1 MISKI
6 VPFNEITDPHNL
18 DIELKINGVVKQ
30 SSKIKR
36 AAGQRANSEAKKRND
51 PLYQRMTK
59 YKELY
64 YRYREIVHKKYGPRV
79 RSKAR
84 R

>member
-1 MISKI
+1 MVKKIDPLTEYILNEDPKVTSVSVISQK
-6 VPFNEITDPHNL
+6 TKL
-18 DIELKINGVVKQ
+18 A
-30 SSKIKR
+30 R
-36 AAGQRANSEAKKRND
+36 TAGQLASNEAKKRND

-64 YRYREIVHKKYGPRV
+64 FKYRELVQKKYGPRV
-79 RSKAR
+79 RGKAR

>member
-1 MISKI
+1 MDKLTE
-6 VPFNEITDPHNL
+6 FLL
-18 DIELKINGVVKQ
+18 DKLLDEDAKVTSRGPVVKQ
-30 SSKIKR
+30 TSKIMR

-64 YRYREIVHKKYGPRV
+64 YRYREMVHKKYGPRV

>member
-1 MISKI
+1 MSKI
-6 VPFNEITDPHNL
+6 DPITDHILNEIKT
-18 DIELKINGVVKQ
+18 Q
-30 SSKIKR
+30 SKTTISPQTKIKR
-36 AAGQRANSEAKKRND
+36 AAGQMASIEARKRND

-59 YKELY
+59 YKDLY
-64 YRYREIVHKKYGPRV
+64 FKYKEMVYKKYGPRV